1 MTTEQLVTIDFESEP
16 VNSENAQITP
26 IKNILKS
33 NQRNILEDCYSDVIF
48 SDNQEEE
55 RNESQPLLG
64 GEHHETQIIYNQFPS
79 KLLSKLKLIKLK
91 KEKLLITVEM

>member
-26 IKNILKS
+26 IKNIKS
-33 NQRNILEDCYSDVIF
+33 SQRNILEDCYSDVIF

-79 KLLSKLKLIKLK
+79 KFLSKFNK
-91 KEKLLITVEM
+91 V